1 MKQNQSVGLVKNLAY
16 SIGANGFSMLV
27 SAIVVFLVPRLV
39 GKTDYSYWQLY
50 AFYTSY
56 IGFFHFGWCDG
67 VYLRYGGAYYEQLNY
82 KRLGLQFWM
91 LTGLELF
98 LSAAMLGILGLGG
111 SYSLKTQVLC
121 FTAVNLV
128 LVLPKNYLSFVL
140 QLCGRIQEYSLVT
153 ILEKAVYCVMVV
165 VVLAL
170 GKTSFVWIVAADVS
184 GKVASLL
191 LSAAYCRELVLCG
204 RAKKPAILDAWQ
216 DGREN
221 LKAGVS
227 LLIANLSGMLILGLV
242 RFAVENQ
249 WSVEIF
255 GEVSLAV
262 NLSNLLIVFINAIGT
277 VIFPLLKRMNPDKLA
292 DTYCLLRDCLMVV
305 LFLCLMVYF
314 PIEMF
319 LSRWLTDYAL
329 GISYMAILFPVCVC
343 ESKMA
348 LVVSPYLKALRKERA
363 MLGSNIITVCLSA
376 LLTGITVYLL
386 HSLTLAMLS
395 VLVLFFVRCVICEEI
410 LSLALGINVRLEI
423 GKELLMTA
431 VFCGASWFLPRYAFL
446 LYGTAYVLYL
456 LTKRS
461 FLEILRDILK
471 KKSWKNSDTTRE

>member
-1 MKQNQSVGLVKNLAY
+1 MNQNKPAGLVKNLVY

-39 GKTDYSYWQLY
+39 GKTDYGYWQLY

-67 VYLRYGGAYYEQLNY
+67 VYLRYGGAYYEKLNY

-98 LSAAMLGILGLGG
+98 LSAVMLGLLGLGG
-111 SYSLKTQVLC
+111 SYSAKTQVLC
-121 FTAVNLV
+121 FTAANLV

-140 QLCGRIQEYSLVT
+140 QMCGRIQEYSIVT

-170 GKTSFVWIVAADVS
+170 GKTSFVWIVAADVL

-191 LSAAYCRELVLCG
+191 LAAVYCRELVLCG
-204 RAKKPAILDAWQ
+204 KTEKAALLDAWQ
-216 DGREN
+216 DGKEN

-227 LLIANLSGMLILGLV
+227 LLVANLSGMLILGLV

-249 WSVEIF
+249 WSVETF

-292 DTYCLLRDCLMVV
+292 DTYLLLRDCLMVV

-314 PIEMF
+314 PIKMF

-329 GISYMAILFPVCVC
+329 GISYMAILFPICVC

-348 LVVSPYLKALRKERA
+348 LVVSPYLKALRRERA
-363 MLGSNIITVCLSA
+363 MLGANIITVCLSA
-376 LLTGITVYLL
+376 VLTGITVYLL
-386 HSLTLAMLS
+386 HSLELAMLS
-395 VLVLFFVRCVICEEI
+395 VLILFFVRCVICEEI
-410 LSLALGINVRLEI
+410 LGPELGIETRKATGL
-423 GKELLMTA
+423 ELLMTA
-431 VFCGASWFLPRYAFL
+431 VFCGASWFLPQYAVL
-446 LYGTAYVLYL
+446 IYGGAYVVYL
-456 LTKRS
+456 AAKRS
-461 FLEILRDILK
+461 FLRELWGFLK
-471 KKSWKNSDTTRE
+471 AWRTKGGKEE